1 MYHIML
7 IITDGD
13 IHDIRASVDNLVEL
27 SNYAVSLIV
36 VGVGDGNFKSLEYL
50 DSDNRMLKDSKNIE
64 AKRDILQFVPLNQF
78 KQTDEF
84 GKVVIVGEALAEA
97 VLKEVPD

>member
-13 IHDIRASVDNLVEL
+13 IHDVRASVDLLVEL
-27 SNYAVSLIV
+27 SGYPVSIIV
-36 VGVGDGNFKSLEYL
+36 IGVGDSKFKTLEYL
-50 DSDNRMLKDSKNIE
+50 DSDEKMLKDSKNIE
-64 AKRDILQFVPLNQF
+64 AKRDILQFVPFNDC

-84 GKVVIVGEALAEA
+84 GEVVLNGEALAEA